1 MKNIKDNRMRKVN
14 YSLQNKLK
22 YRKYILKILKMI
34 KKHVYKILYLYII
47 L

>member
-22 YRKYILKILKMI
+22 YRKK
-34 KKHVYKILYLYII
+34 VYSKNSKND
-47 L
+47 